1 MPMFEYVPVC
11 ALLGVP
17 DSLPVVVLN
26 VGPGGL
32 VGDAERER
40 LALGVLRRRRERVSA
55 ARLTDVGGVPE
66 IVGGW
71 FVPRPVV
78 LTVIENGA
86 SELAFEP
93 SVTEMMMFDERADLA
108 AGRSCRQASRRRVE
122 RQPRRLIHDAEVQ
135 RVSARVAAPW
145 AGSCTRTTDRSDGG
159 APEDLGG
166 VLVRWRP
173 RESRTR
179 AARASLCRRSP

>member
-1 MPMFEYVPVC
+1 VLRVGGVQLSVAEPVVVVDDTTIANAGREAVRLPSLTLMPMFEYVPVC

-55 ARLTDVGGVPE
+55 AGLDEVGGVPE

-71 FVPRPVV
+71 FVVPR
-78 LTVIENGA
+78 A
-86 SELAFEP
+86 
-93 SVTEMMMFDERADLA
+93 
-108 AGRSCRQASRRRVE
+108 CSR
-122 RQPRRLIHDAEVQ
+122 
-135 RVSARVAAPW
+135 
-145 AGSCTRTTDRSDGG
+145 
-159 APEDLGG
+159 
-166 VLVRWRP
+166 
-173 RESRTR
+173 
-179 AARASLCRRSP
+179 